1 VTATV
6 LNILLSI
13 QQENAL
19 ALSLMLELNHQ
30 YFWSTHVTVKS
41 MELMLLICKEI
52 KA

>member
-6 LNILLSI
+6 LNILWSI

-19 ALSLMLELNHQ
+19 ALSLNHQ